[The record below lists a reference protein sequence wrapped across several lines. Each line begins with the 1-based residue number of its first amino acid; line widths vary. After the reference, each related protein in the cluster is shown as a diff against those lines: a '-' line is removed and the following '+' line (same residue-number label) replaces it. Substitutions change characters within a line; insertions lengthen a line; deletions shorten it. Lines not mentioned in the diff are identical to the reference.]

1 MKAMVLRQPGG
12 VESLVLEHVEDPRP
26 AARDV
31 IIEIE
36 ACGVS
41 FHDVLVR
48 QGVVKFGVELPC
60 VLGHEISGRVVEVG
74 QDVRQMKVGDRVAT
88 VQRYHVCGQC
98 TFCRTG
104 REQLCVERKFLG
116 DHGMNGGYA
125 EFVAVEEDNVARVP
139 DSVPLAHAAMAAS
152 AIGSP
157 YNGIRDV
164 AQLRMGETVLVTGA
178 GGGLGIHAVQ
188 IAKLGGAFVLAQ
200 TTSES
205 KADLLRSV
213 GADHVIVHRR
223 GEDFSPQ
230 VRKLT
235 EDKGVDLLVDNVGTV
250 LFEPMRRSLALGGR
264 WLMIGQLTG
273 DSVPFNP
280 AQLFIRNQSMLS
292 VMSTTRD
299 QLVQVLALMG
309 RGRIKAVVGGCV
321 ALEDA
326 PQAHATVESG
336 RVVGRMLIS
345 PKAQVVAACSN
356 SDRLFAM
363 RSNP

>member
-12 VESLVLEHVEDPRP
+12 PESLRLEEIRDPAP

-31 IIEIE
+31 IIEVE

-48 QGVVKFGVELPC
+48 QGVIRFGVQLPC
-60 VLGHEISGRVVEVG
+60 VLGHEIAGRVVEAG
-74 QDVRQMKVGDRVAT
+74 ADVRHVKVGDRVAT

-98 TFCRTG
+98 GFCRTG
-104 REQLCVERKFLG
+104 REPLCAERKFLG

-125 EFVAVEEDNVARVP
+125 EFVAIEEDNVARVP
-139 DSVPLAHAAMAAS
+139 ETVPLAHAAMAAS

-164 AQLRMGETVLVTGA
+164 AQLRVGETVLVTGA

-188 IAKLGGAFVLAQ
+188 IAKLAGARVLAQ
-200 TTSES
+200 TTSPS
-205 KADLLRSV
+205 KASLLRGV

-230 VRKLT
+230 VRDLT
-235 EDKGVDLLVDNVGTV
+235 AGRGVDLLVDNVGTV
-250 LFEPMRRSLALGGR
+250 LFEPMRKSLALGGR
-264 WLMIGQLTG
+264 WLIVGQLTG
-273 DSVPFNP
+273 DTVPFNP

-292 VMSTTRD
+292 VMSTTRE

-309 RGRIKAVVGGCV
+309 RGVLTAIVGGC
-321 ALEDA
+321 LPLQDA
-326 PQAHATVESG
+326 GQAHAAVEGG
-336 RVVGRMLIS
+336 RVTGRMLVS
-345 PKAQVVAACSN
+345 PKAEVVAACAAPGHA
-356 SDRLFAM
+356 LA
-363 RSNP
+363 

>member
-1 MKAMVLRQPGG
+1 MRAIVLRQPGG
-12 VESLVLEHVEDPRP
+12 IESLALERVDDPRP
-26 AARDV
+26 APRDV
-31 IIEIE
+31 IIEVE

-48 QGVVKFGVELPC
+48 RGVVKFGVELPC
-60 VLGHEISGRVVEVG
+60 VLGHEISGRVVETG
-74 QDVRQMKVGDRVAT
+74 HDVRDFRVGDRVAT

-104 REQLCVERKFLG
+104 RETLCAERKFLG

-164 AQLRMGETVLVTGA
+164 AGLRMGETVLVTGA

-188 IAKLGGAFVLAQ
+188 IAKLAGALVIAQ
-200 TTSES
+200 TTSPS
-205 KADLLRSV
+205 KADLLRSA
-213 GADHVIVHRR
+213 GADHVIVHER
-223 GEDFSPQ
+223 GEDFSPR
-230 VRKLT
+230 VRELT
-235 EDKGVDLLVDNVGTV
+235 EGRGVDLLVDNVGSL
-250 LFEPMRRSLALGGR
+250 LFEPMRKSLAVGGR

-273 DSVPFNP
+273 EAVPFNP

-292 VMSTTRD
+292 VMSTTRE
-299 QLVQVLALMG
+299 QLAQVLTLMG
-309 RGRIKAVVGGCV
+309 RGQLRAVVGGCV
-321 ALEDA
+321 PLEQA
-326 PQAHATVESG
+326 SEAHAIVESG
-336 RVVGRMLIS
+336 RVTGRLLIS
-345 PKAQVVAACSN
+345 PKDHVVAECS
-356 SDRLFAM
+356 SPTRLLH
-363 RSNP
+363 